1 MKCKFCGNEI
11 PVGARYCE
19 ECGAAVEES
28 DGRINLSK
36 ENGGML
42 DISSPNAGMSDN
54 VNTQNSYNQEQQQYG
69 NQQYG
74 GQQQYGN
81 QQYGGQQ
88 QYGNQQYGGQQQYGN
103 QQYGGQ
109 QQYGNQQY
117 GGQQQYGNQQYGGQQ
132 QYGNQQYGGQQ
143 QYGNQQYG
151 NQQYGAMGMGMGMPM
166 YNEGFGSPRHV
177 GFGEAIKLF
186 FKNYTNFSGRSTRSE
201 YWFVQLFMFIV
212 SFVFG
217 LFISIEAASIE
228 TSRNSTGAGF
238 AFAMIILVIFYLAII
253 IPSLAIT
260 VRRLHDT
267 GKSGW
272 MYFISFIPWVGGIIL
287 LVFTCMASQPCAN
300 QWGPAPNP
308 GRGTY

>member
-36 ENGGML
+36 DNGGML

-88 QYGNQQYGGQQQYGN
+88 YGNQQYGN
-103 QQYGGQ
+103 
-109 QQYGNQQY
+109 
-117 GGQQQYGNQQYGGQQ
+117 
-132 QYGNQQYGGQQ
+132 Q

-238 AFAMIILVIFYLAII
+238 ALAMIIFVIFYLAII